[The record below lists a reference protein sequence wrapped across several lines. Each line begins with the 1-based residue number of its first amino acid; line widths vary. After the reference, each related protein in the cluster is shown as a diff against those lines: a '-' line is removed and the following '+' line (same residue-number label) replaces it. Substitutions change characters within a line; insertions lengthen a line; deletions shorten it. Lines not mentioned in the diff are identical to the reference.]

1 MKKIILSILS
11 LIVWQV
17 VIQAQPTL
25 YGLTREGGTASFG
38 TIVKY
43 QGATKTLSVVKSFES
58 LEYNPLGSLVQASDG
73 KLYGMTSR
81 GGSKN
86 SGVIFSID
94 PATGIFG
101 VVKNF
106 SGGNGANPQ
115 GSLMQAS
122 DGKLYGMTLKG
133 GSGDNG
139 VIFSFDPTT
148 GIYVVVKYFD
158 GIKGANPYGS
168 LIQASDGK
176 LYGMTSVTNGG
187 NTFFNRGGVIF
198 SFDLATSNYTVLKT
212 FGLNDHFLLD
222 GYFPQGSLMQ
232 ASDGK
237 LYGMTQYGGTAGI
250 NSIYAGVIFS
260 FDLVTNRYTVVKNC
274 NRYSGANPQ
283 GSLIQASDGKLY
295 GMTSTGGTGGTQ
307 SNGVIFSLDPVT
319 STYSFVTNLSDY
331 GLKYPNGSLV
341 QASDGKL
348 YGMTSAGGTII
359 NNPYGGI
366 FSLDP
371 ATGIFGVLRSFDGL
385 SGTYPLGDLVQA
397 SDGKLYGMTQNGGI
411 INRGVAFSVTT
422 SGNYTVLKNFG
433 TNNSGTGASPRL
445 LKASDGKLY
454 GTTSDGGSN
463 GIGVVFSLDTAS
475 NSYSVV
481 KTFSNGEGRPTSL
494 MQASDG
500 KFYGTGGFIF
510 SLTTS
515 GSYTVIKTFDN
526 LREGYPTSSLV
537 QASDGKL
544 YGITSNGSGNGV
556 IFSLTTSGIYT
567 VVNTFYDRFGAN
579 PYGSLIQASDG
590 KLYGMISG
598 AINYNGYTYG
608 GIFSLDPVT
617 SIYTVVKTFDNT
629 SGANPQGSLMQ
640 AFDGKL
646 YGMTYE
652 GGSSNYG
659 VIFSFDPATGIYVVV
674 KNLDASSGANPKGNL
689 IQASDCKLYGTA
701 MKIGRPDLPY
711 GTNMVI
717 FSLDPASG
725 SYTVEKDFDIS
736 SGGPQ
741 KGDVFV
747 EIGHVSPVV
756 ITKPVTVSLDANG
769 NGSIT
774 ASQIDNG
781 SSAPC
786 GIKSVVASK
795 TTFTCA
801 DFGSNS
807 VTLTVT
813 DIHDNVST
821 GIAIVTV
828 EDHIAPVVITKP
840 VTVTLDVNG
849 NASIT
854 AASVNNGSNDAC
866 GIAGMSVSPS
876 VFHCINIGDN
886 MVTLTVT
893 DIHNNVST
901 KTAVVTVVG
910 EIPTSAITSV
920 PTDNTFTGGNPLNLY
935 LGYGAQST
943 TLKVTTPASG
953 IPYTYLWSGASVSM
967 LSSITSVSPV
977 FTPTIAGV
985 YTFTVTATN
994 KYGCQAISSIT
1005 LCVKDIRVAGTNG
1018 SKVYICQQQGGSTP
1032 NTLSISVNAVS
1043 SHLAHHAND
1052 QLGMCDQN
1060 CGTLGIAARSQ
1071 TQELFVRELKGNVPS
1086 MRITPIPNKGLF
1098 HIQLLHYPAGK
1109 AQIRIMDMNSKI
1121 ITIRSVEIGKVNTFY
1136 FNLMNKAAGTYFIT
1150 VNGQEN
1156 VLSGKLIIQ

>member
-11 LIVWQV
+11 LIVWLV

-43 QGATKTLSVVKSFES
+43 QGATNTLSVVKSFES
-58 LEYNPLGSLVQASDG
+58 LEYKPLGSFILAFDG
-73 KLYGMTSR
+73 KLYGMTSI
-81 GGSKN
+81 GGSSN
-86 SGVIFSID
+86 NGVIFSFD
-94 PATGIFG
+94 PATGIYS

-106 SGGNGANPQ
+106 DGGGGANPQ

-133 GSGDNG
+133 GSNNLG
-139 VIFSFDPTT
+139 VIFSFDAVT
-148 GIYVVVKYFD
+148 GSYTVVKNFD
-158 GIKGANPYGS
+158 NISGFNPYGS

-176 LYGMTSVTNGG
+176 LYGMTSAGG
-187 NTFFNRGGVIF
+187 DPYTRSRSGVIF
-198 SFDLATSNYTVLKT
+198 SLDPATRGYTVLKT
-212 FGLNDHFLLD
+212 FFSYD
-222 GYFPQGSLMQ
+222 GYFPQGSLVQ

-237 LYGMTQYGGTAGI
+237 LYGMTVYGG
-250 NSIYAGVIFS
+250 SIGGNIYSGVIFS
-260 FDLVTNRYTVVKNC
+260 FDPVTNGYSVVKHFGGS
-274 NRYSGANPQ
+274 SGYNPQ
-283 GSLIQASDGKLY
+283 GSLIQATDGKLY
-295 GMTSTGGTGGTQ
+295 GMTSGGGTGVT
-307 SNGVIFSLDPVT
+307 GVIFSLDPAT
-319 STYSFVTNLSDY
+319 SNYSVVANLNDY
-331 GLKYPNGSLV
+331 GLKWPYGSLV

-348 YGMTSAGGTII
+348 YGMTSTGGAII
-359 NNPYGGI
+359 DYYYGGI
-366 FSLDP
+366 FSLDL
-371 ATGIFGVLRSFDGL
+371 TSGIFGVVKTFDPL
-385 SGTYPLGDLVQA
+385 SGAFPQGSLVQA
-397 SDGKLYGMTQNGGI
+397 SDGKLYGMTSRGGSADG
-411 INRGVAFSVTT
+411 GVAFSLTT
-422 SGNYTVLKNFG
+422 SSNYTVLKNFG
-433 TNNSGTGASPRL
+433 TNKSGTNASPGL
-445 LKASDGKLY
+445 LKATDGKLY
-454 GTTSDGGSN
+454 GTTSLGGSN
-463 GIGVVFSLDTAS
+463 GKGVVFSLDPAS
-475 NSYSVV
+475 DSYSVV
-481 KTFSNGEGRPTSL
+481 KTFGNGSGEGYPTSSL
-494 MQASDG
+494 VQASDG
-500 KFYGTGGFIF
+500 KLYGSGSDGRGNGVIF

-526 LREGYPTSSLV
+526 LREGNPEGGLV

-556 IFSLTTSGIYT
+556 IFSLTTSGIYA

-579 PYGSLIQASDG
+579 PYGSLIQASDD

-608 GIFSLDPVT
+608 GIFSLDPAT
-617 SIYTVVKTFDNT
+617 NSYTVVKTFDNT

-652 GGSSNYG
+652 GGSSNQG
-659 VIFSFDPATGIYVVV
+659 VIFSFDPATGIYGVV
-674 KNLDASSGANPKGNL
+674 KNLDASIGANPKGSL
-689 IQASDCKLYGTA
+689 IQVSDCKLYGTA
-701 MKIGRPDLPY
+701 MLGRPDR
-711 GTNMVI
+711 TNMVI

-725 SYTVEKDFDIS
+725 SYTVEKNFDIS

-741 KGDVFV
+741 KGDVLV
-747 EIGHVSPVV
+747 ELGHVAPVV

-781 SSAPC
+781 SNAPC
-786 GIKSVVASK
+786 GIKSIVASK

-801 DFGSNS
+801 DFGPNN

-821 GIAIVTV
+821 GIAIVTI
-828 EDHIAPVVITKP
+828 EDHIAPVVITKS

-943 TLKVTTPASG
+943 TLKVITPASG

-1052 QLGMCDQN
+1052 KLGMCDQN

-1071 TQELFVRELKGNVPS
+1071 TPELFARDLKGNVPS
-1086 MRITPIPNKGLF
+1086 MRITPVPNKGLF
-1098 HIQLLHYPAGK
+1098 NIQLLNYPAGK
-1109 AQIRIMDMNSKI
+1109 AQIRIMDINSKI
-1121 ITIRSVEIGKVNTFY
+1121 IAIRSIEIGKVNTFY
-1136 FNLMNKAAGTYFIT
+1136 FNLMNKAAGTYIIT
-1150 VNGQEN
+1150 VHGQKN